1 MDNLRDVFKEKN
13 LKVTPQRYAIYKYL
27 CSTKDHPSAETI
39 YNELKEEYP
48 MLSLATVYKTLKT
61 LVEIGIVQE
70 LNAGEDN
77 FRYDANASTH
87 PHIMCLSCGRVD
99 DIEGTDFGF
108 LNEFAGK
115 NTDYTI
121 ESHKLYFYG
130 ICKKCRRSN

>member
-1 MDNLRDVFKEKN
+1 MRSIFREKN

-27 CSTKDHPSAETI
+27 CSTKEHPSAETI

-48 MLSLATVYKTLKT
+48 MLSLATVYKTLRT
-61 LVEIGIVQE
+61 LVDIGIVQE

-77 FRYDANASTH
+77 FRYDANAETH
-87 PHIMCLSCGRVD
+87 PHIMCLNCGRVD
-99 DIEGTDFGF
+99 DIEGADFSF
-108 LNEFAGK
+108 LNELAAR

-130 ICKKCRRSN
+130 ICRKCKRSS

>member
-1 MDNLRDVFKEKN
+1 MDDLRSIFKKKS

-27 CSTKDHPSAETI
+27 CSTKEHPSAETI
-39 YNELKEEYP
+39 YNELREDYP

-77 FRYDANASTH
+77 FRYDAKTETH

-99 DIEGTDFGF
+99 DIDGTDFSF
-108 LNEFAGK
+108 LNEIAAR
-115 NTDYTI
+115 NSDYTI

-130 ICKKCRRSN
+130 ICSKCRMSN

>member
-1 MDNLRDVFKEKN
+1 MDDMRSIFREKN

-27 CSTKDHPSAETI
+27 CSTKEHPSAETI

-48 MLSLATVYKTLKT
+48 MLSLATVYKTLRT
-61 LVEIGIVQE
+61 LVDIGIVQE

-77 FRYDANASTH
+77 FRYDANAETH
-87 PHIMCLSCGRVD
+87 PHIMCLNCGRVD
-99 DIEGTDFGF
+99 DIEGADFGF
-108 LNEFAGK
+108 LNELAAR

-130 ICKKCRRSN
+130 ICRKCKRSS

>member
-1 MDNLRDVFKEKN
+1 MRSIFKEKN

-27 CSTKDHPSAETI
+27 CSTKEHPSAETI

-48 MLSLATVYKTLKT
+48 MLSLATVYKTLRT
-61 LVEIGIVQE
+61 LVDIGIVQE

-77 FRYDANASTH
+77 FRYDANAETH
-87 PHIMCLSCGRVD
+87 PHIMCLNCGRVD
-99 DIEGTDFGF
+99 DIEGADFSF
-108 LNEFAGK
+108 LNELAAR

-130 ICKKCRRSN
+130 ICRKCKRSS